1 MKSKRKLIRSNWLY
15 WKRNRKQKLW
25 LLIKE
30 KVIDWL
36 VFRPINQISLRNNN
50 RRQKTVFNNYI
61 DWVRMAYKNNL
72 VNNQAI
78 TRSYRN

>member
-1 MKSKRKLIRSNWLY
+1 MMLKVEWKESRMTDRKRWRSIMKSKRKLIRSNWLY

-50 RRQKTVFNNYI
+50 RR
-61 DWVRMAYKNNL
+61 
-72 VNNQAI
+72 
-78 TRSYRN
+78 